1 MINDKKLQIK
11 TEEAIGWR
19 RWLESEKKWNTIFSG
34 HSSAKP
40 TCSAA
45 THTATASDTYLC
57 DFIAIHGHEA
67 RRAESVFHFR
77 KFRRPYRYVSTT
89 DGITAQQRVASSGR
103 KPLCAIGVEIRR
115 KVSVNW
121 SITSSNNNSKAYVGR
136 PGLPDVDKWLHFNSW
151 KKVTSSV
158 RVVHFFNKTSQQLT
172 KIPADYNEFHPF
184 AEIDTFDNLI

>member
-45 THTATASDTYLC
+45 THTAARQRQVIHIYVILLP
-57 DFIAIHGHEA
+57 IHGHGA

-77 KFRRPYRYVSTT
+77 KFRCPYRYVSTT

-103 KPLCAIGVEIRR
+103 KPLCAIGVEIWRR
-115 KVSVNW
+115 VSVNW
-121 SITSSNNNSKAYVGR
+121 SITSSSNISKAYVGR

-151 KKVTSSV
+151 KKVTSSA
-158 RVVHFFNKTSQQLT
+158 RVVHFFN
-172 KIPADYNEFHPF
+172 
-184 AEIDTFDNLI
+184 